1 MSTEKK
7 HLERGFSVIRLL
19 LDDQGIRTM
28 PVGVA
33 AWDAEHGWYQVRV
46 LQDEESIRGLP
57 NHLRLL
63 INTVVQN
70 LNRWAV
76 ARNVGSHKDLKPT
89 NSLFWDAARDRLL
102 SAVRLDPPKA
112 LEPTPHPDMGID
124 TLFDAVVQPRRKLA
138 VEFKR
143 IDGAISKALGP
154 LTNKLQG
161 RTEVRAYHDATES
174 VLRAAKS
181 DSGMVVV
188 EGVNLAGSTARK
200 DADAL
205 VSRLLRIRAGSE
217 KEKESTLFVIG
228 YLASPGGLNGETH
241 MREWMKEKVTSDV
254 YDLNTERDKFRN
266 RTGTLLEEA
275 GITLR
280 LL

>member
-1 MSTEKK
+1 MNPEQK
-7 HLERGFSVIRLL
+7 HIERGFSVIRLL
-19 LDDQGIRTM
+19 LDDQAIRTM

-33 AWDAEHGWYQVRV
+33 AWDAERGWHQVRV
-46 LQDEESIRGLP
+46 LHDEESVRGLP
-57 NHLRLL
+57 QHLRLL
-63 INTVVQN
+63 IEMVVQN
-70 LNRWAV
+70 LDRWAT
-76 ARNVGSHKDLKPT
+76 AGSVGAQQGLKPT
-89 NSLFWDAARDRLL
+89 ESFFWDAVRGRLS
-102 SAVRLDPPKA
+102 SAIRLDPPKA
-112 LEPTPHPDMGID
+112 LEPTPDPDMGID

-143 IDGAISKALGP
+143 IDGAVSSALGQ

-161 RTEVRAYHDATES
+161 RYEVRAFRDAKES

-217 KEKESTLFVIG
+217 GSTTNFIVG
-228 YLASPGGLNGETH
+228 YLASPGGLNGEGH
-241 MREWMKEKVTSDV
+241 MREWMKERVTPDV
-254 YDLNTERDKFRN
+254 YDLNTEREQFRN
-266 RTGTLLEEA
+266 KTHLLLDQA

>member
-1 MSTEKK
+1 MSPEQK
-7 HLERGFSVIRLL
+7 HIERGFSVIRLM
-19 LDDQGIRTM
+19 LDDQGIRTL

-33 AWDAEHGWYQVRV
+33 AWDEERDWHQVRV

-57 NHLRLL
+57 KHLRLL
-63 INTVVQN
+63 IETVVQN
-70 LNRWAV
+70 LSRWAV

-89 NSLFWDAARDRLL
+89 NSLFWEAARNRLL

-112 LEPTPHPDMGID
+112 LEPTPHPEMGID
-124 TLFDAVVQPRRKLA
+124 TLFDAVVQPHRKLG
-138 VEFKR
+138 VEYKR
-143 IDGAISKALGP
+143 IDGAISKALGT

-217 KEKESTLFVIG
+217 NESTTFIIG
-228 YLASPGGLNGETH
+228 YLASPGGLNGEGH
-241 MREWMKEKVTSDV
+241 MREWMKDQVTSDV
-254 YDLNTERDKFRN
+254 FDLNKEREQFRN
-266 RTGTLLEEA
+266 RTHALLEEA

>member
-1 MSTEKK
+1 MSSEKK
-7 HLERGFSVIRLL
+7 QIERGFSVIRLL
-19 LDDQGIRTM
+19 LDEQGIRTL

-33 AWDAEHGWYQVRV
+33 AWDSERGWHQVRV

-57 NHLRLL
+57 QHLRLL
-63 INTVVQN
+63 LNIVVQN
-70 LNRWAV
+70 LNRWAS
-76 ARNVGSHKDLKPT
+76 AGTVGAHEGLKPT
-89 NSLFWDAARDRLL
+89 QSLFWETARNRLL
-102 SAVRLDPPKA
+102 SAVRLDPPKT

-124 TLFDAVVQPRRKLA
+124 TLFDAVVQPRRKLG

-143 IDGAISKALGP
+143 IDGAVSSALGQQ
-154 LTNKLQG
+154 LTNRLQG
-161 RTEVRAYHDATES
+161 RADVRAFGSATES
-174 VLRAAKS
+174 VLRAARS
-181 DSGMVVV
+181 DTGMVVV

-217 KEKESTLFVIG
+217 NGNTVFVIG
-228 YLASPGGLNGETH
+228 YLASPGGLNGEAH

-254 YDLNTERDKFRN
+254 YDLNREREQFRH
-266 RTGTLLEEA
+266 RTRSLLEEA